1 MTISSEPGKTAAKTD
16 WVALIRECGPDF
28 ASRSAAHDADDS
40 FVAESYAALKDRGF
54 FAAGV
59 PGELGGGGA
68 SYGEIAASL
77 RELARHDGATALACA
92 MHTHNVMTLAYLWH
106 HGNAKVEPLLRRVA
120 AEKLVLVSTGGSDW
134 LPGSGT
140 LTKVEGGF
148 RMSGR
153 KIFGSGAPA
162 GDLLL
167 TTGVYDD
174 PESGKTVIHFP
185 VPMRADGVKPQ
196 DTWRVLGMR
205 GTGSNDIVLDNVF
218 VPDAATGGVRRPA
231 GKWHPFMHT
240 IALVALPVIYA
251 VYLGIAEAARDIAL
265 SAAAKKKSD
274 EATAYL
280 VGEMENELI
289 VAQLAHQSQLDL
301 VAKAEP
307 GPATTHEVM
316 ARRTLV
322 GRHAIRTVEKAMEVA
337 GGAAFY
343 RSLGLERLF
352 RDVQAARYHP
362 LQEKAQLRFSGR
374 HLLGLEIDG

>member
-1 MTISSEPGKTAAKTD
+1 MTVSSVPDKSSAKTD
-16 WVALIRECGPDF
+16 WVAVIRGCGPDF

-40 FVAESYAALKDRGF
+40 FVAENYAALKERGF

-68 SYGEIAASL
+68 SYDEIAASL
-77 RELARHDGATALACA
+77 RELGRHDGSTALACS
-92 MHTHNVMTLAYLWH
+92 MHTHNVMTLGYLWR
-106 HGNAKVEPLLRRVA
+106 HGNLKVEPLLRRVA
-120 AEKLVLVSTGGSDW
+120 TERLVLVSSGGSDW

-140 LTKVEGGF
+140 LTKVDGGF

-153 KIFGSGAPA
+153 KIFGSGGPA

-167 TTGVYDD
+167 STGVYDD
-174 PESGKTVIHFP
+174 PESGRTVIHFP
-185 VPMRADGVKPQ
+185 VPLGADGVQPQ
-196 DTWRVLGMR
+196 DNWRVLGMR

-218 VPDAATGGVRRPA
+218 IPEAAMGGVRRPP

-240 IALVALPVIYA
+240 IALVALPIIYA

-289 VAQLAHQSQLDL
+289 VAQLAHRGQLDL
-301 VAKAEP
+301 VASAEP
-307 GPATTHEVM
+307 GPATTHEAM

-343 RSLGLERLF
+343 RGLGLERLF

-374 HLLGLEIDG
+374 HLLGLEVDG

>member
-1 MTISSEPGKTAAKTD
+1 MTDTAAPEKTTATTD
-16 WVALIRECGPDF
+16 WVAVIRERGPDF

-40 FVAESYAALKDRGF
+40 FVAENYAALKDRGF
-54 FAAGV
+54 FTAGV
-59 PGELGGGGA
+59 PSELGGGGA

-77 RELARHDGATALACA
+77 RELAHHDGATALACS
-92 MHTHNVMTLAYLWH
+92 MHTHNVQTLAYLWR
-106 HGNAKVEPLLRRVA
+106 HGNAKVEPLLRRTA

-140 LTKVEGGF
+140 LTKVEGGY

-153 KIFGSGAPA
+153 KIFGSGGPA
-162 GDLLL
+162 GDLVL

-174 PESGKTVIHFP
+174 PESGRTVIHFP
-185 VPMRADGVKPQ
+185 VPIGADGVKPQ
-196 DTWRVLGMR
+196 DNWRVLGMR

-218 VPDAATGGVRRPA
+218 IPDAAMGGVRRPA
-231 GKWHPFMHT
+231 GQWHPFMHT
-240 IALVALPVIYA
+240 ISLVSVPLIYA

-265 SAAAKKKSD
+265 AAAAKKKND

-289 VAQLAHQSQLDL
+289 VAQLAHRSQIDL
-301 VAKAEP
+301 VATAEP
-307 GPATTHEVM
+307 GPAATHEAM

-352 RDVQAARYHP
+352 RDIQAARYHP

-374 HLLGLEIDG
+374 HLLGLDIDG